1 MTKYG
6 AKKVEIDGIKFDSKV
21 EGQYYLYLKQQQ
33 EAGEVVEFTLQ
44 PQYLLQEGYI
54 NTEGKRIRPIH
65 YVADFLVTYANGTQS
80 VIDIKG
86 MPTPEAKLKKKLFEF
101 IYKVP
106 LLWIVYVAKR
116 GGWLLYEENERLKRE
131 EKKAKKEVDK
141 SGI

>member
-54 NTEGKRIRPIH
+54 NAEGKRIRPIH